1 MRFGRCVF
9 LWSQTFIV
17 VQKRHHT
24 KLFANNHTDRN
35 NTYSSENI
43 LSGTDVYTKI
53 DHPTEFDFYLCS
65 HAGIQ
70 GVHPCDKRRHITE
83 YKKMFPAIDFSL
95 IESDDDILWK
105 PDIREKNEEV
115 AARGLK
121 FLECFANC
129 ELRSV
134 VIIDRGMIGSNE
146 SSTNFPD
153 KIPHGLDLPSDVADE
168 KNAANDLTK

>member
-121 FLECFANC
+121 FLEWLWTHK
-129 ELRSV
+129 EKEIDV
-134 VIIDRGMIGSNE
+134 VTHSGFLFHTLSAFG
-146 SSTNFPD
+146 
-153 KIPHGLDLPSDVADE
+153 
-168 KNAANDLTK
+168 NDCHPNVKSEICTQ